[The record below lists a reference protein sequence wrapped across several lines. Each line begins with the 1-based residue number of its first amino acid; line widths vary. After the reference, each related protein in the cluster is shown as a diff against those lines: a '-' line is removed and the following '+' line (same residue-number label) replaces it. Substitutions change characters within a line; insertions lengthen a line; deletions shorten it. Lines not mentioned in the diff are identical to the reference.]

1 MGRLNDL
8 AMSLST
14 RFQQTGQTEDLED
27 GDPKSRSSSS
37 VYAWRP
43 HAPCNLPEDYFYFF
57 NTLYKSAK
65 KIFRLNYIKY
75 SQPLAYL
82 ITIDWIGALVGVLRK
97 IDPEYVRLTLQ
108 KSLAG
113 DIMESV
119 VRNYL

>member
-1 MGRLNDL
+1 MAIRKADQVVL
-8 AMSLST
+8 
-14 RFQQTGQTEDLED
+14 
-27 GDPKSRSSSS
+27 
-37 VYAWRP
+37 YAWRP
-43 HAPCNLPEDYFYFF
+43 PAPCNLPEDYFYFF

-82 ITIDWIGALVGVLRK
+82 ITIDWIGALVVVLRK

-108 KSLAG
+108 KSSAG